1 MNPLK
6 AFIDQA
12 RKSTRKFAGALTK
25 LKNDGLTGEEAVE
38 KVGYRLNLWQNVGK
52 RIFNKGLI
60 EAPVV
65 KGLEEK
71 RYRWQ
76 LGATEQ
82 HCEDCLRFSGK
93 VLTASQ
99 WKSIGIQPQSRDLQC
114 GGWKCDCVFI
124 ESDQPSVGLDGI

>member
-1 MNPLK
+1 MNPLNIFRK
-6 AFIDQA
+6 QT
-12 RKSTRKFAGALTK
+12 RKSSRKIAGAIDK
-25 LKNDGLTGEEAVE
+25 LIKDGLSGPDIVE
-38 KVGYRLNLWQNVGK
+38 KLTPRISLWVNVGK
-52 RIFNKGLI
+52 QIFNKGLI
-60 EAPVV
+60 DEPQIPGV
-65 KGLEEK
+65 EEK

-82 HCEDCLRFSGK
+82 HCEDCLKFSGK